1 MEFNQTVMARRSLRA
16 YEEGKTVE
24 KAQIEEL
31 IRFAQMA
38 PSWKNSQTGRYYVVM
53 SPEMLEKVRK
63 DCLSEFNQ
71 KNRANAP
78 ALIITAFEKTR
89 SGFTREGVAEN
100 EVGEGWGCY
109 DLGLQNEN
117 LVLKAKDMG
126 LDTLIMGIRNSEKLR
141 EYLEIPASQE
151 VVSVIAVGYGAIKPE
166 MPVRKNVEDIV
177 KFF

>member
-1 MEFNQTVMARRSLRA
+1 MEFEKLIEERRSIRKYDSSRRA
-16 YEEGKTVE
+16 TKE
-24 KAQIEEL
+24 
-31 IRFAQMA
+31 QMETMVQAAIQA

-53 SPEMLEKVRK
+53 SPEMLEKVKK
-63 DCLSEFNQ
+63 DCLPEFNQ
-71 KNRANAP
+71 KNSANAP
-78 ALIITAFEKTR
+78 VLIVTAFVKTR
-89 SGFTREGVAEN
+89 SGFSREGVAEN

-126 LDTLIMGIRNSEKLR
+126 LDTLIMGIRDSEKLR

-151 VVSVIAVGYGAIKPE
+151 VVSVIAVGYGAIRPE
-166 MPVRKNVEDIV
+166 MPTRKNVEDIA

>member
-1 MEFNQTVMARRSLRA
+1 
-16 YEEGKTVE
+16 
-24 KAQIEEL
+24 
-31 IRFAQMA
+31 
-38 PSWKNSQTGRYYVVM
+38 M

-63 DCLSEFNQ
+63 DSSELPEKQ
-71 KNRANAP
+71 RKC
-78 ALIITAFEKTR
+78 TCTDHHCFEKHVPVLQEKVWLKMKLAKAGAAMTWDCR
-89 SGFTREGVAEN
+89 MKPGVK
-100 EVGEGWGCY
+100 GKRY
-109 DLGLQNEN
+109 
-117 LVLKAKDMG
+117 G

>member
-1 MEFNQTVMARRSLRA
+1 MEFNQIVMARRSLRA
-16 YEEGKTVE
+16 YEEGKTLD
-24 KAQIEEL
+24 KAKIEEM
-31 IRFAQMA
+31 IHFAQLA

-63 DCLSEFNQ
+63 DCLPEFNQ
-71 KNRANAP
+71 KNSTNAC
-78 ALIITAFEKTR
+78 ALIVTAFVKTR
-89 SGFTREGVAEN
+89 SGFSREGVAEN

-126 LDTLIMGIRNSEKLR
+126 LDTLIMGIRDSKKLR
-141 EYLEIPASQE
+141 EYLDIPASQKI
-151 VVSVIAVGYGAIKPE
+151 VSVIAVGYGAMKPE
-166 MPVRKNVEDIV
+166 MPVRKNVEDIA

>member
-1 MEFNQTVMARRSLRA
+1 MEFNQTLMARRSLRA

-53 SPEMLEKVRK
+53 SPEMLEKVKK
-63 DCLSEFNQ
+63 DCLPEFNQ
-71 KNRANAP
+71 KNSANAP
-78 ALIITAFEKTR
+78 VLIVTAFVKTR
-89 SGFTREGVAEN
+89 SGFSREGVAEN

-126 LDTLIMGIRNSEKLR
+126 LDTLIMGIRDADRLR
-141 EYLEIPASQE
+141 ELLDISSQE
-151 VVSVIAVGYGAIKPE
+151 TIVSVIAAGYGDYDNDRPK
-166 MPVRKNVEDIV
+166 RKAPEDIA